1 MNAEEQMKS
10 DRITHAN
17 IYDAIEEIDE
27 GSREIRLSLG
37 VVDYDAP
44 YLLHYDVSLHLPPI
58 CNAKFKVLDFLI
70 RIDMLQTITILE
82 QKRSSFN

>member
-44 YLLHYDVSLHLPPI
+44 YLLHYDINLHLPTY
-58 CNAKFKVLDFLI
+58 CDAKNKVFDFLN
-70 RIDMLQTITILE
+70 RIDMLETITLWE
-82 QKRSSFN
+82 QKK